1 MIHFILNDLSSFYSA
16 YNNMFKSL
24 FIIKV
29 HVPHKKTLS
38 TYHRKIKDC
47 KHDVWVKKKEKT
59 IKDKR
64 SMFLSTW
71 R

>member
-1 MIHFILNDLSSFYSA
+1 
-16 YNNMFKSL
+16 MFKSL